1 MFSRVFFSF
10 FLFFFFCCCCC
21 FVSKSI
27 GLPLEGYTEIYFSNP
42 SFLSLNS
49 EYDIHMH
56 KNELKYL

>member
-1 MFSRVFFSF
+1 MFSSVVFSFSF
-10 FLFFFFCCCCC
+10 FFFFF
-21 FVSKSI
+21 FLKTI
-27 GLPLEGYTEIYFSNP
+27 GLPLEGYAEIYFFNL

>member
-1 MFSRVFFSF
+1 MFSRI
-10 FLFFFFCCCCC
+10 FFFFFLVFF
-21 FVSKSI
+21 FVPKSI
-27 GLPLEGYTEIYFSNP
+27 GLPLEGYTEIYFSNL

>member
-10 FLFFFFCCCCC
+10 FSFFFVVV
-21 FVSKSI
+21 VSKSI
-27 GLPLEGYTEIYFSNP
+27 GLPLEGYTEIYFSNL